1 MRITRNGQT
10 ADGLHRLDNGS
21 VYTIRRLD
29 AEGDIILENGWRVSK
44 DFGHLAHGDVVTSH
58 ASQGRT
64 VDRVFIGQASES
76 FPASSREQ
84 FYVSVSRARKGVLV
98 YTNDR
103 HSLSEAIS
111 QSDERTSAT
120 ELVNGGHDVALRSQR
135 EPMSVPSKPG
145 EREGVG
151 YER

>member
-1 MRITRNGQT
+1 MPRGTLFWKTAGGSARISGT
-10 ADGLHRLDNGS
+10 S
-21 VYTIRRLD
+21 C
-29 AEGDIILENGWRVSK
+29 
-44 DFGHLAHGDVVTSH
+44 HGYAATSH

-84 FYVSVSRARKGVLV
+84 FYVSASRARKGVLV
-98 YTNDR
+98 YTNDKQ
-103 HSLSEAIS
+103 SLREAIS

-120 ELVNGGHDVALRSQR
+120 ELVNGRHDVALRSQR
-135 EPMSVPSKPG
+135 EPMAIPTKPR
-145 EREGVG
+145 EREGVS